1 MLFFIFLEKHRILIV
16 PSGSDN
22 VQVEFVGKAGN
33 LAK

>member
-1 MLFFIFLEKHRILIV
+1 MLFFIFLVKHRILIV

-22 VQVEFVGKAGN
+22 APVEFVGKAGD